1 MEKVKEIYLNV
12 ATNETVMIFYLN
24 KTIGNNFDYF
34 GLKVLGLESNIRTV
48 NFANIKIESD

>member
-1 MEKVKEIYLNV
+1 MEKVKEIYFNV

-24 KTIGNNFDYF
+24 KTIGNNFDDF

-48 NFANIKIESD
+48 SFTNKH